1 MTATRSG
8 AALAERPAP
17 PRPDVPRLDDQPG
30 RVRRAPATLRRWG
43 ARHRTTLLVLGPLL
57 LLAGLAHGIGM
68 YSAPQRIDDEGTYV
82 AQAWAVFH
90 LGELTHYTYW
100 YDHPPLGW
108 LQIAAYAELTGA
120 FDRAPYAVAA
130 GREFMLIVQLV
141 SAALLWVLA
150 RRLHLPRWAAGLA
163 VGLFSF
169 SPLAVQFHRT
179 VYLDNIATPWLLG
192 AFVLALTPRR
202 RLAAFAAAA
211 LCFAVAVL
219 TKETTLLLLPALA
232 WVMWRRSAGG
242 TRRYAIAVASTLFV
256 LTGAFYVL
264 FALVKGEVLPGQDRT
279 SLLGGVMF
287 QLTDREASGSVFT
300 DGTLGN
306 ATLRQ
311 WLQLDVVLPALA
323 LLAAPAAL
331 LVRRLRP
338 FAVGFLILLA
348 MIVRPGYLPVPF
360 VIVLLPFAAL
370 LVAGAAAAAWQH
382 RASWAGGARRRLA
395 GAGRPGRALAAVVG
409 APLAVMALLVAAG
422 STALAAPAWF
432 AQQRGFAL
440 APLDQPM
447 VDATDWV
454 RDNVPRDQR
463 ILTDDA
469 LWVDLV
475 ESGFDREDVVW
486 FYKPDTDPVV
496 PTGWQNY
503 DWIIS
508 TNSMRTF
515 PTSFATVAGALENSV
530 PVASFGDGT
539 REVEVRRVVVGDA
552 PDPAALE
559 ARAESLAAAG
569 QALSEN
575 PSLQLSESARDAL
588 VSGLVDGRLLSVLAT
603 LTASHDLTVAELPA
617 VPGEDAVDGQRRT
630 AVLTAVDGEAVAAGS
645 PTVESISALLSQQ
658 NGAFRPHVFVDGDRL
673 VLSFPLTTSAQL

>member
-8 AALAERPAP
+8 ATLAERPAP
-17 PRPDVPRLDDQPG
+17 PLPNVAPLDDQPG
-30 RVRRAPATLRRWG
+30 RMHRALGWLRVWG
-43 ARHRTTLLVLGPLL
+43 ARHRATLLVLGPLL
-57 LLAGLAHGIGM
+57 VLAALAHGIGM
-68 YSAPQRIDDEGTYV
+68 YSSPQRIDDEGTYV

-108 LQIAAYAELTGA
+108 LQIAAYTEATGA

-130 GREFMLIVQLV
+130 GREFMLVVQLV

-163 VGLFSF
+163 VALFSF

-232 WVMWRRSAGG
+232 WVLWQRSAGG
-242 TRRYAIAVASTLFV
+242 TRRYAIAVASTVFV

-264 FALVKGEVLPGQDRT
+264 FALVKGEIVPGQDRT

-306 ATLRQ
+306 VTIRQ
-311 WLQLDVVLPALA
+311 WLQLDVVLPALS

-338 FAVGFLILLA
+338 FAVGFLILAA
-348 MIVRPGYLPVPF
+348 MVLRPGYLPVPF
-360 VIVLLPFAAL
+360 VIALLPFAAL
-370 LVAGAAAAAWQH
+370 LVAGVAAAAWQH
-382 RASWAGGARRRLA
+382 RASWVPGTRRRLVDN
-395 GAGRPGRALAAVVG
+395 GRPGRALAALVG
-409 APLAVMALLVAAG
+409 APLAAITLLVGVG
-422 STALAAPAWF
+422 STAVAAPAWF

-447 VDATDWV
+447 VDATEWV

-486 FYKPDTDPVV
+486 FYKPDTDPAVL
-496 PTGWQNY
+496 TGWQNY
-503 DWIIS
+503 DWVIS
-508 TNSMRTF
+508 TDSMRTF
-515 PTSFATVAGALENSV
+515 PTSFVTVSGALENSV
-530 PVASFGDGT
+530 PVARFGDGD
-539 REVEVRRVVVGDA
+539 RAVEVRRVVVDEA
-552 PDPAALE
+552 PAPAALE
-559 ARAESLAAAG
+559 ARAESLGAAG

-575 PSLQLSESARDAL
+575 PSLQLSESVREAL
-588 VSGLVDGRLLSVLAT
+588 VSGQVDGRLLTVLAT
-603 LTASHDLTVAELPA
+603 LTARHDLTVAELPS
-617 VPGEDAVDGQRRT
+617 VPGEGAVDGLRRT
-630 AVLTAVDGEAVAAGS
+630 AVLTAVDGDAVEAGS
-645 PTVESISALLSQQ
+645 PGVESISALLSEQSDTF
-658 NGAFRPHVFVDGDRL
+658 APHIFVDGDRL
-673 VLSFPLTTSAQL
+673 VLSFPLTTAAQL